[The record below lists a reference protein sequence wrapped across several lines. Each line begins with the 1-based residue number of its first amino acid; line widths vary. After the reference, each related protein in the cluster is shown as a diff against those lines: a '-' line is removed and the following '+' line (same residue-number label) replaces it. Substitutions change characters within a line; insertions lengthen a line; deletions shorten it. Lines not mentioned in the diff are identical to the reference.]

1 MATKNARVVLHA
13 YICTWILDYPHK
25 HGQLCDDSEIG
36 VHWKQGL
43 PPSRS
48 YTTPA
53 LDSRGLEQALS
64 FWSYIRPSIRG
75 NVDYV
80 TADPLPRLPPGKV
93 KKATALCSSRRLGF
107 SRFSRGRPNAKL
119 DVCDLLRGPDMPATQ
134 PGHLRQHIST
144 APSQRNFTAS
154 WGVALQSL
162 RGRNRLAR
170 ETRDQPSLLMSAASL
185 KETSSLPSCFE
196 DAKLTGNVRSQ
207 GYQHPWGLKA
217 VFPCGV
223 R

>member
-1 MATKNARVVLHA
+1 MIPAHRWLQKMPEWFCMHTYVHEYLTTHTSTVNYVTTVRLVCTENKVSRRPAATPR
-13 YICTWILDYPHK
+13 
-25 HGQLCDDSEIG
+25 
-36 VHWKQGL
+36 L
-43 PPSRS
+43 PWTAGALSR
-48 YTTPA
+48 P
-53 LDSRGLEQALS
+53 LS

-154 WGVALQSL
+154 
-162 RGRNRLAR
+162 
-170 ETRDQPSLLMSAASL
+170 
-185 KETSSLPSCFE
+185 
-196 DAKLTGNVRSQ
+196 
-207 GYQHPWGLKA
+207 
-217 VFPCGV
+217 
-223 R
+223 